1 MQRRRK
7 MDTDSAT
14 PLRKSTATQAL
25 SDEQET
31 YLGAFLAAALVGGV
45 GIYATQYQASGS
57 IKVRLYSDG
66 ERYEDTLDTREDFLP
81 LFDDYSKQLGFQAH
95 FRAIVARVHPR
106 RAERAAEAPL
116 GGAEGEDTGPAGSKP
131 LRTSQRP

>member
-1 MQRRRK
+1 MQKRRR
-7 MDTDSAT
+7 MQDDAAT
-14 PLRKSTATQAL
+14 PLRKGPDTRAL
-25 SDEQET
+25 SSDQEV

-66 ERYEDTLDTREDFLP
+66 ERYEDTLDSREDFLP

-95 FRAIVARVHPR
+95 FRAIVSRVHPG
-106 RAERAAEAPL
+106 RAERPAEAPP
-116 GGAEGEDTGPAGSKP
+116 AAPEGEDTAPTP
-131 LRTSQRP
+131 LRASRAR